1 MIEVV
6 GTRGGGNVTHGGPG
20 PFTRSTSGRFAH
32 LGLKIPLTAA
42 QAPPL
47 VPPLP
52 SRKGSSSST
61 WTISEERTSAG
72 GSVDVGASS
81 IPGAMEDERRPLRR
95 HRVVQ
100 LPQTPVSPSST
111 PSSPFTTISR
121 SVSRAVNLLTLFRI
135 VACCEGRALR
145 AEQRWDA
152 QAWER
157 DLEPGKE
164 GKGGFHTS
172 TVSINVPFQ
181 LFPSQP
187 FYHASIIKEAQM
199 IKCSVLSDTAALEVI
214 HSRSQF
220 IHIRPIS
227 KR

>member
-1 MIEVV
+1 MKRTTTPEALYTITVS
-6 GTRGGGNVTHGGPG
+6 GGM
-20 PFTRSTSGRFAH
+20 S
-32 LGLKIPLTAA
+32 
-42 QAPPL
+42 
-47 VPPLP
+47 
-52 SRKGSSSST
+52 
-61 WTISEERTSAG
+61 
-72 GSVDVGASS
+72 
-81 IPGAMEDERRPLRR
+81 
-95 HRVVQ
+95 
-100 LPQTPVSPSST
+100 
-111 PSSPFTTISR
+111 
-121 SVSRAVNLLTLFRI
+121 
-135 VACCEGRALR
+135 C
-145 AEQRWDA
+145 
-152 QAWER
+152 